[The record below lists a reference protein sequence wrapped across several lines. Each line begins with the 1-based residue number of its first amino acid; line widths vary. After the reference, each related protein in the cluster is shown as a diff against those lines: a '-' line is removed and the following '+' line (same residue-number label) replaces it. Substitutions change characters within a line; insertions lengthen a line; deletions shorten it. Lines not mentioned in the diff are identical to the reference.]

1 MSTHARGCPCI
12 RPPSDPVARQLGAP
26 WLRVLFIRLPS
37 LPAAL
42 RCGALGQERESQTGL
57 DGIAARGAGG
67 GQRGAGARPPGLR
80 PREQRAGVGAAPPG
94 GRRAP
99 LRSPLDRRVPTA
111 VPWPWGSALPSQR
124 SRCPSAPP
132 PLLTRRPNS
141 EVFSPRGRSRSP
153 PCARAA
159 PAAPGTQD
167 ARSGQGMLLGP
178 RSLPGPRRVPLARP
192 RALRCPPPAPPRIA
206 SPRGPRGNRLQLV
219 AALGAGKDPPPVRL
233 GLGVGDV
240 SRRAPHASNSTRVAY

>member
-1 MSTHARGCPCI
+1 MWANRVHARGCPCI

-67 GQRGAGARPPGLR
+67 GQRGAGARPP
-80 PREQRAGVGAAPPG
+80 PARAARRSRSSASWRTESSTEVAAGPKGPG
-94 GRRAP
+94 
-99 LRSPLDRRVPTA
+99 SSTA

-141 EVFSPRGRSRSP
+141 EVSSPRGRSRSP

-219 AALGAGKDPPPVRL
+219 AALGAGKDPPQSVSGWEL
-233 GLGVGDV
+233 G
-240 SRRAPHASNSTRVAY
+240 T